1 MLQILMRTALFV
13 PGNRPDR
20 IDKAFNTEA
29 DVIII
34 DLEDAVPLSEKEVSR
49 SKVREKAAQY
59 ADRMILV
66 RINALGSPFIEG
78 DLEEAIV
85 EGVKGIMLPKV
96 ERADD
101 IHAINKL
108 LLEAEKKRLLPEGSM
123 HLFPL
128 IESAA
133 AVQHV
138 YDIVSAKTEPERI
151 YSVAFGAADYTLDMG
166 IEMTTGGTELFY
178 ARSRISIACKA
189 AGISPP
195 IDTPF
200 MIDLNDMESLISDA
214 KRAKELGFQ
223 GKLVIHPKQIEPC
236 NRIFSP
242 TSEEIAKA
250 EKIVQA
256 FEEAEAAGMAAIQLE
271 GKFIDYPVVKR
282 SRDIL
287 TLASSISK
295 KRGY

>member
-1 MLQILMRTALFV
+1 MAILIRTALFV

-20 IDKAFNTEA
+20 IEKAFNTEA

-34 DLEDAVPLSEKEVSR
+34 DLEDAVPLSEKEISR
-49 SKVREKAAQY
+49 STVKEKVAQY
-59 ADRMILV
+59 AGRMILV
-66 RINALGSPFIEG
+66 RVNALGSPFIEA
-78 DLEEAIV
+78 DLEKTIV
-85 EGVKGIMLPKV
+85 EGVNGIILPKV
-96 ERADD
+96 EKADD
-101 IHAINKL
+101 IHDINKL
-108 LLEAEKKRLLPEGSM
+108 LLEVEKKRSLPEGSI

-138 YDIVSAKTEPERI
+138 YEIVSNKAKPERI
-151 YSVAFGAADYTLDMG
+151 YTVMFGAADYTLDMR
-166 IEMTTGGTELFY
+166 IEMTMGGTELFY
-178 ARSRISIACKA
+178 ARSRISIACRA

-200 MIDLNDMESLISDA
+200 MIDLRNTEALISDA

-223 GKLVIHPKQIEPC
+223 GKLVIHPQQIEPC
-236 NRIFSP
+236 NRLFSP
-242 TSEEIAKA
+242 TPEEVAWA

-256 FEEAEAAGMAAIQLE
+256 FEEAEASGTAVIQLE

-287 TLASSISK
+287 ASAAAINK
-295 KRGY
+295 KG